1 MDLLYTI
8 NRKTFTKSSFQET
21 THDEYSLCSISSRN
35 IVAFTAVTELD
46 DTNSRTWGCHVYVCD
61 LNVPWHYHKIL
72 TNKALITALK
82 WDLPGEKLVIADS
95 SGVVQLWTLKDHILN
110 EWIFIGSHYFSGEH
124 ILGVAWFH
132 NGKRTTLV
140 VDKKDSTQFSEKF
153 SHLPYAPSVKQFGG
167 CAAQGVLVVSNTG
180 LLGAMII
187 QGVNLGANI
196 NQEKQNS
203 VCFATESIGS
213 IRQRITAVDITYG
226 KNGQFLVAVS
236 SGHFAMPI
244 RCFRV
249 SVRKVDDKCN
259 ITSQALPS
267 FFLQDGAPRDDTT
280 NASITH
286 LKFAVSESLTSL
298 IVAGNNEGGFI
309 QLWELDEKVLPVHK
323 LFQSKSCEPVKTI
336 VWQHQASYRCHYSI
350 TAIATLKSS
359 IINPTG
365 YILISLDDSSIH
377 CLSNDGLK
385 EITASSLNTNMHF
398 DEPINKYSKM
408 STKISYIDISCL
420 GCIFL
425 LVDARGNLYVYKL
438 FPESL
443 AITLNHA
450 CTLLEY
456 CLITGFDWLDLLLC
470 LQSSMIEGVCEKFDY
485 SFNLQPLSTQQYYYM
500 HFICI
505 KISLYRMLVS
515 GQNKAADL
523 SSLYMINAVATAFKS
538 LLRPSDTCHDKVPAE
553 KLPLVITDNN
563 ITDIDKVLLHIEPK
577 EFTVEPVTVQ
587 SLQQLIQWI
596 ADLSL
601 NLLVRIPEQ
610 RTQVKSSTNCYELL
624 RDQKALNILRELL
637 VIIRIW
643 GLLRVSCLPV
653 FLKSADNIDVLK
665 LLFELL
671 SKLVQSNSENQ
682 QLDDQLIDDCCLLPN
697 QIMVSEVNQK
707 NSITAIATPSLFY
720 QSFPLQLQYG
730 SEPDLTF
737 TPEFNQVE
745 GCIHNGQIVDA
756 VRQVYLGKR
765 PLLVKQCARCGA
777 KSQTHNTTRTA
788 AIRAWEQRWARGCP
802 CGGTWRI
809 HNSSQS

>member
-1 MDLLYTI
+1 MELLYSI
-8 NRKTFTKSSFQET
+8 SRKTCTKSTFQES

-35 IVAFTAVTELD
+35 IIAFTAVTELD

-110 EWIFIGSHYFSGEH
+110 DWIFIGSHYFSGEH

-140 VDKKDSTQFSEKF
+140 ADKKDSAQFSEKF

-180 LLGAMII
+180 LLGALI
-187 QGVNLGANI
+187 I

-213 IRQRITAVDITYG
+213 IRQRISAVDISYA
-226 KNGQFLVAVS
+226 KNGQFLVAIS
-236 SGHFAMPI
+236 SGHFSVPI

-249 SVRKVDDKCN
+249 SVRKVDDKCH
-259 ITSQALPS
+259 ISSQALPS
-267 FFLQDGAPRDDTT
+267 FFLQDGVPRDDTT
-280 NASITH
+280 HASITH

-298 IVAGNNEGGFI
+298 IVAGNNDGGFI
-309 QLWELDEKVLPVHK
+309 QVWELDEKTLPVHA
-323 LFQSKSCEPVKTI
+323 LFQSKSCEPFKTF
-336 VWQHQASYRCHYSI
+336 VWQHQASYKCHSSI
-350 TAIATLKSS
+350 TAIATLKS

-365 YILISLDDSSIH
+365 YILITLDDSSIH

-385 EITASSLNTNMHF
+385 EITTSSLNTSMHI
-398 DEPINKYSKM
+398 DEPLHKYSKT
-408 STKISYIDISCL
+408 STKISHIDISSL
-420 GCIFL
+420 GCVFL
-425 LVDARGNLYVYKL
+425 LVDTRGNLFVYKL
-438 FPESL
+438 FPEGL
-443 AITLNHA
+443 AITQA

-456 CLITGFDWLDLLLC
+456 CLITGLDWLDLLLC
-470 LQSSMIEGVCEKFDY
+470 LQSSTMIEHLCEKFDL
-485 SFNLQPLSTQQYYYM
+485 SFNLQPLSTQQYYYL

-515 GQNKAADL
+515 GQHKAADL
-523 SSLYMINAVATAFKS
+523 SSLFMVNAVATAFKS

-577 EFTVEPVTVQ
+577 EFTVEPATVQ

-601 NLLVRIPEQ
+601 NLLVRVPEQ
-610 RTQVKSSTNCYELL
+610 RTQIKSSCYELL
-624 RDQKALNILRELL
+624 KDHKTINILRELL

-671 SKLVQSNSENQ
+671 SKLVQSNNENQ
-682 QLDDQLIDDCCLLPN
+682 QIDDQLIDDCCLLPN
-697 QIMVSEVNQK
+697 QIMVSEVHQK
-707 NSITAIATPSLFY
+707 NSITAVATPGIFF

-737 TPEFNQVE
+737 TPDFNQVE
-745 GCIHNGQIVDA
+745 GCIYNGQIVDA

-777 KSQTHNTTRTA
+777 KSQIHNTTRTA